1 MICTLYGTRFHVFPP
16 TMPRNSNDTLDDHFA
31 SIGNDYHDFHRI
43 LSEYGSD
50 IIFRLTSIRQ
60 EDINTIFASVN
71 PITQPPVKTSSS
83 PQSAA
88 SVS

>member
-1 MICTLYGTRFHVFPP
+1 MT
-16 TMPRNSNDTLDDHFA
+16 RNSNDTLDDHFA
-31 SIGNDYHDFHRI
+31 SLGNDYHDFHRI

-50 IIFRLTSIRQ
+50 IIFLLTSIQQ
-60 EDINTIFASVN
+60 EDFNTIFASGN
-71 PITQPPVKTSSS
+71 PITQPPVETSSS